1 MSIEIDTPTVTFVDE
16 MENYVSMDFD
26 LNNPVKLDYTDPEA
40 VELEM
45 TLGLRLKDSAGNL
58 WKIAEE
64 ETFVVVHLI
73 REDGA

>member
-1 MSIEIDTPTVTFVDE
+1 MSDTVTFSE
-16 MENYVSMDFD
+16 EIANSVSIDLD
-26 LNNPVKLDYTDPEA
+26 LNKEIPLDYTDPEA

-45 TLGLRLKDSAGNL
+45 TLDLRLKDSAGNL

-64 ETFVVVHLI
+64 DSFMLLHLI

>member
-1 MSIEIDTPTVTFVDE
+1 MIKEDIVTFTEEIANSVE
-16 MENYVSMDFD
+16 LDFE

-45 TLGLRLKDSAGNL
+45 TLDLRLKDSAGNL
-58 WKIAEE
+58 WTIAPEDQ
-64 ETFVVVHLI
+64 FPIIHLL

>member
-1 MSIEIDTPTVTFVDE
+1 MIKEDTVTFTDE
-16 MENYVSMDFD
+16 IANSVELDFE

-45 TLGLRLKDSAGNL
+45 TLDLRLKDSAGNI
-58 WKIAEE
+58 WTIAPEDQ
-64 ETFVVVHLI
+64 FPIIHLL

>member
-1 MSIEIDTPTVTFVDE
+1 MIKDGTVTFVE
-16 MENYVSMDFD
+16 EIANSVELDFE

-45 TLGLRLKDSAGNL
+45 TLDLRLKDSAGNL
-58 WKIAEE
+58 WAIAPEDQ
-64 ETFVVVHLI
+64 FPIIHLL

>member
-1 MSIEIDTPTVTFVDE
+1 MIKDDTVTFTDE
-16 MENYVSMDFD
+16 IANSVELDFE

-45 TLGLRLKDSAGNL
+45 TLDLRLKDSAGNL
-58 WKIAEE
+58 WTIAPEDQ
-64 ETFVVVHLI
+64 FPIIHLL